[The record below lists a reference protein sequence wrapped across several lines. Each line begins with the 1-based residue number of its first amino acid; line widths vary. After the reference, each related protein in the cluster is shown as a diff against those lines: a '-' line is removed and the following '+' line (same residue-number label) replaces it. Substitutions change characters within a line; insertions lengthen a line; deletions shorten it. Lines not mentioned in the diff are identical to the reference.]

1 MITEIRLNNFKSF
14 EASRL
19 KMSRVTFLIGANAS
33 GKSNVLE
40 ALKFASWMGHGDRLD
55 DIEKRLGKSGSIRG
69 GVRNLFL
76 CGQKAVVAGDTT
88 APIVG
93 VGPSAKEF
101 KIGFDVTSETKGYRF
116 EQTIR
121 EHEFSDTSRHLV
133 VSAEELACV
142 GQRQPL
148 FRIKPNGTSAD
159 SEAVKVAW
167 DNGKS
172 GGQRPVVTCSNRR
185 AIFQQMKDDDRF
197 GMKPGT
203 SPVANA
209 SRALAEILDNI
220 HFVSPD
226 VSKMRGY
233 VQIQSGVRL
242 DEDGGN
248 LSSVIYDL
256 CKNKKT
262 KSQLTEFIR
271 AIPEQNIRSIQFVRT
286 SANDVM
292 VALAEGF
299 AAFESTPASILSDG
313 TLRVLAI
320 GAALFS
326 ATAGATVVIEEVDN
340 GIHPSRAKHLVS
352 QFYDIAA
359 ARDIQIVL
367 TTHNPA
373 LMDAVPQ
380 DELPN
385 VLCAYRDPDALTSC
399 IRRLGDMPQYANLA
413 IRGSLGRAATG
424 DELEHM
430 VTDSRSEKEIR
441 VQRMSWIEDFMAARG
456 GAS

>member
-14 EASRL
+14 KASRL

-33 GKSNVLE
+33 GKSNAIE

-76 CGQKAVVAGDTT
+76 CGQKSVVAGEAT
-88 APIVG
+88 ASIVS
-93 VGPSAKEF
+93 VGPSAKKF
-101 KIGFDVTSETKGYRF
+101 KIGFDVTSETKGFRF
-116 EQTIR
+116 EQTIC
-121 EHEFSDTSRHLV
+121 EQEFSDASRHLV
-133 VSAEELACV
+133 VSAEELTCV

-148 FRIKPNGTSAD
+148 FRIKPNGASAD
-159 SEAVKVAW
+159 SETVKVTW
-167 DNGKS
+167 DNGKR
-172 GGQRPVVTCSNRR
+172 GGQKPVVICSNRR

-209 SRALAEILDNI
+209 SRALSEILDNI

-233 VQIQSGVRL
+233 VQMQSGVRL

-248 LSSVIYDL
+248 LSSVIFDL
-256 CKNKKT
+256 CTKKRMERP
-262 KSQLTEFIR
+262 LTEFIR
-271 AIPEQNIRSIQFVRT
+271 SIPEQNIRSIQFVRT

-292 VALAEGF
+292 VALQENFG
-299 AAFESTPASILSDG
+299 AFLPTPASVLSDG

-320 GAALFS
+320 GAALFNVPS
-326 ATAGATVVIEEVDN
+326 GATVVIEEVDN

-352 QFYDIAA
+352 QFYEIAA

-380 DELPN
+380 EDLPN
-385 VLCAYRDPDALTSC
+385 VLCAYRDPKALTSC
-399 IRRLGDMPQYANLA
+399 IRRLGDMPQYDNLA
-413 IRGSLGRAATG
+413 LRGSLGKAAT
-424 DELEHM
+424 DKELERM
-430 VTDSRSEKEIR
+430 VTDVRTDKDIR
-441 VQRMSWIEDFMAARG
+441 REHLAWIEDFMSARG
-456 GAS
+456 GVS